1 MNWNKWNKSIYV
13 TSTICYNTNAECL
26 IARAR
31 VWFLVKPE
39 FFQVFFFNLLG
50 CSFYCKDHVHF
61 HNTLSIW
68 PGGCRICLNLQLLG
82 PNFFKKGSL
91 FLFSQYDSILVPL
104 SLCKFTL
111 VQRKG
116 LFTTAI
122 QSLTKHAIPTFMLQ
136 KLNPTSTSQLPSFLR
151 SAKLSQTKQ

>member
-13 TSTICYNTNAECL
+13 TSTICYNTNSECL
-26 IARAR
+26 IAKAR

-39 FFQVFFFNLLG
+39 FFQVFFLT
-50 CSFYCKDHVHF
+50 F

-91 FLFSQYDSILVPL
+91 FLFFQYDSILVPL

-122 QSLTKHAIPTFMLQ
+122 QSLTKHVIPTFMLQ